1 MKYLRRLSCCLM
13 AAAAFGALGA
23 SASSAAL
30 PEFVG
35 ALPLAFNS
43 TLKAS
48 TLETVAGP
56 KITCTGGVDAGQ
68 VTGVKSLTVR
78 ITFTGCIL
86 NGISCRSGSAAGVI
100 ESPVLAG
107 TLGYIKAATK
117 DVGLDLSQPAGA
129 PILDFTC
136 GEDLGLVVEGS
147 VIGTIKPVNKNVAP
161 PKHFTVKFSEKKG
174 KQKPT
179 KLEGGPVDVL
189 GTSFMGGPLEESGL
203 ASTDELHFAG
213 PLLIA
218 A

>member
-1 MKYLRRLSCCLM
+1 VKYLRRLSFCLM

-43 TLKAS
+43 TLKAT

-56 KITCTGGVDAGQ
+56 KITCAGGVDAGQ
-68 VTGVKSLTVR
+68 VTGAKALTVR

-86 NGISCRSGSAAGVI
+86 NGISCRSGSTAGVI
-100 ESPVLAG
+100 ETPALTG

-129 PILDFTC
+129 PFMDFTC
-136 GEDLGLVVEGS
+136 GEDLTLVVEGS
-147 VIGTIKPVNKNVAP
+147 VIGTIKPVNKNLAP
-161 PKHFTVKFSEKKG
+161 PKHFTVKLTEKKG

-189 GTSFMGGPLEESGL
+189 STSFAGGPFEPSGL
-203 ASTDELHFAG
+203 ASTDELRFAG

>member
-1 MKYLRRLSCCLM
+1 VRYVRRLSFCLM
-13 AAAAFGALGA
+13 AAGAFGALGA

-35 ALPLAFNS
+35 AMPLAFES
-43 TLKAS
+43 TLKAT

-68 VTGVKSLTVR
+68 VTGAKSLTVK
-78 ITFTGCIL
+78 ITFTGCML
-86 NGISCRSGSAAGVI
+86 NGIACRSGSIAGAI
-100 ESPVLAG
+100 ETPVLTG
-107 TLGYIKAATK
+107 TLGYIKASSK
-117 DVGLDLSQPAGA
+117 QVGLDLSQPAGA
-129 PILDFTC
+129 PFLDFTC
-136 GEDLGLVVEGS
+136 GEDLTLVVKGS
-147 VIGTIKPVNKNVAP
+147 VIGTVKPVNKNVAP
-161 PKHFTVKFSEKKG
+161 PKHFTLMLSEKKG

-189 GTSFMGGPLEESGL
+189 ETSFAGGPFEPSGL